1 MLRVERDAT
10 GHRAVMSIRRT
21 VTAVLAAASLTAA
34 LAPSATARTDEPL
47 GGAVRDEVGDVEVTT
62 SRDLSRTDLDRVDL
76 TRVSWTVSPG
86 RRVTFRM
93 RLVDVARGP
102 FRTSYGVTAR
112 AGIST
117 LFVMATPRGGVVV
130 IDGERVQRCRDARS
144 SIDERRDVVRFSTPV
159 RCLPADR
166 YRFRPL
172 ALLETRGGE
181 DLAIDQ
187 AAGTGAL
194 SVR

>member
-1 MLRVERDAT
+1 MP
-10 GHRAVMSIRRT
+10 IRRT
-21 VTAVLAAASLTAA
+21 AAAVLTTTTLAVG
-34 LAPSATARTDEPL
+34 LAPSAAARTDEPL

-62 SRDLSRTDLDRVDL
+62 SRELSRADLDRVDL

-102 FRTSYGVTAR
+102 FRTFYGVTAR
-112 AGIST
+112 AGIDT

-130 IDGERVQRCRDARS
+130 IDGERVRRCRGARS
-144 SIDERRDVVRFSTPV
+144 SIDPRRDLVRVSLPV

-166 YRFRPL
+166 YRFRPI

-181 DLAIDQ
+181 DLAVDQ
-187 AAGTGAL
+187 VAGTGPV